1 MWDLRE
7 SVADTEDGWKESVSE
22 MSRVI
27 SAIEDLP
34 VRRRPG
40 MISLRMLLEPM
51 SLVAVRAPSSQPTP
65 PTILVPTTPATV
77 TAILVEAT
85 FSCRSQMLVKSKK
98 SKISASKSTCLTRA
112 SRLLLN
118 IFSDL
123 KVKSV
128 YESPR

>member
-7 SVADTEDGWKESVSE
+7 GVADTEDGWQESVSE

>member
-1 MWDLRE
+1 MWDLGKG
-7 SVADTEDGWKESVSE
+7 VADTENGCGRSVSA
-22 MSRVI
+22 MLRMI
-27 SAIEDLP
+27 SIAVNLP
-34 VRRRPG
+34 VRSRPG
-40 MISLRMLLEPM
+40 MMSLRMLLEPI

-77 TAILVEAT
+77 TAMLVEAT
-85 FSCRSQMLVKSKK
+85 FSCRSQILVKSKK
-98 SKISASKSTCLTRA
+98 SSSSASKSTCLTRA

>member
-7 SVADTEDGWKESVSE
+7 GVADTEDGWQESVSE

-34 VRRRPG
+34 LRRRPG

>member
-1 MWDLRE
+1 
-7 SVADTEDGWKESVSE
+7 
-22 MSRVI
+22 
-27 SAIEDLP
+27 
-34 VRRRPG
+34 

-51 SLVAVRAPSSQPTP
+51 ILVAVKAPSSQPTP

-77 TAILVEAT
+77 TAMLVDAT
-85 FSCRSQMLVKSKK
+85 FSCLSQMLVKSKK
-98 SKISASKSTCLTRA
+98 SKSSASKSTCLTRA